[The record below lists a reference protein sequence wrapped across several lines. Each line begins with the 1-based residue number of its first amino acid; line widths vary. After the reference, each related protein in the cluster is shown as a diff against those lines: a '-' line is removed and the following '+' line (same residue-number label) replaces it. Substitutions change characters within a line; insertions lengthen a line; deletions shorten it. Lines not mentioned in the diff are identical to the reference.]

1 MSRRIGRQVPG
12 LGSGVGNA
20 GPDPPEFVR
29 LVVSS
34 ERAPNLGVARVLGVG
49 GPGEQVEREVLRER
63 RGGRGWRR
71 VPGAC
76 AVAEAPR
83 HGGVGIRAFSFLLAK
98 KKAELSYS
106 PDPSRIESNGMA
118 RRRKER
124 RRGEENLSCRPGG
137 VGGGA
142 DVVF

>member
-63 RGGRGWRR
+63 RGGR

-83 HGGVGIRAFSFLLAK
+83 HGEVGIRDFSFLLH
-98 KKAELSYS
+98 LQ
-106 PDPSRIESNGMA
+106 
-118 RRRKER
+118 RRRR
-124 RRGEENLSCRPGG
+124 N
-137 VGGGA
+137 
-142 DVVF
+142 